1 MRKFSAIALVSC
13 LTLGATA
20 VLAQTTPSTSMD
32 KPATSGT
39 MSKTTKT
46 STATTK
52 TTKTTKMKAHRVTGD
67 VSKLDCTAN
76 TLTVGTT
83 DLNTNDKTTV
93 TVNGKKGACADLKD
107 GMKATASYVE
117 KDGKKWATHISAK

>member
-20 VLAQTTPSTSMD
+20 IYAQTTTSTSMD
-32 KPATSGT
+32 KPATGA
-39 MSKTTKT
+39 SKTTTTKT
-46 STATTK
+46 TTATK
-52 TTKTTKMKAHRVTGD
+52 TTKTKAHRVTGD
-67 VSKLDCTAN
+67 ISKLDCTAN

-83 DLNTNDKTTV
+83 DLSTNDKTTV

>member
-20 VLAQTTPSTSMD
+20 AFAQTSTSTSMD
-32 KPATSGT
+32 KPAAS
-39 MSKTTKT
+39 S
-46 STATTK
+46 SATK
-52 TTKTTKMKAHRVTGD
+52 TTTATKTTATKTTTKMKAHKVTGD
-67 VSKLDCTAN
+67 LSKADCTAN

-83 DLNTNDKTTV
+83 DLNTNDKTTI

>member
-20 VLAQTTPSTSMD
+20 MYAQTTPSTSTS
-32 KPATSGT
+32 AT
-39 MSKTTKT
+39 KTT
-46 STATTK
+46 TTK
-52 TTKTTKMKAHRVTGD
+52 TTTATKTTTKAKAHRVTGD
-67 VSKLDCTAN
+67 ISKLDCTGN

-93 TVNGKKGACADLKD
+93 TAMGKKATCADLKD

>member
-20 VLAQTTPSTSMD
+20 MYAQTTTSTSAD
-32 KPATSGT
+32 KSA
-39 MSKTTKT
+39 
-46 STATTK
+46 TK
-52 TTKTTKMKAHRVTGD
+52 TTTTTTKATTTKAKAHKVSGD
-67 VSKLDCTAN
+67 ISKLDCTAN

-83 DLNTNDKTTV
+83 DLSTNDKTTI
-93 TVNGKKGACADLKD
+93 TVNGKKAACADLKD

>member
-46 STATTK
+46 TTATTK
-52 TTKTTKMKAHRVTGD
+52 TTTTKMKAHKVTGAL
-67 VSKLDCTAN
+67 SKVDCTAN

-83 DLNTNDKTTV
+83 DLNTNDKTTI

>member
-20 VLAQTTPSTSMD
+20 VFAQTTPSTSMD

-46 STATTK
+46 TTATK
-52 TTKTTKMKAHRVTGD
+52 TTMKMKAHKVTGD

-76 TLTVGTT
+76 TLTIGTA
-83 DLNTNDKTTV
+83 DLNTNDKTTI